1 MFNLS
6 PIPVPDLSG
15 KTVLVTGAGNGI
27 GAVLSEILAENGA
40 RVFAGLFSDSD
51 PKSVERLTETTTV
64 ELDVTK
70 QSDVDRVISQIR
82 VEAGQLDV
90 LINNAGVIAPIGHLK
105 DMESDKMLPAF
116 AVNVI
121 GAHRMV
127 RAALPLLRDS
137 KGVIVNAGTGA
148 ATTPMEGWAAYCSS
162 KAAARMLTQM
172 CALELADD
180 GIQSFFIGIPPTDTA
195 MQGEIRTTGLNPVS
209 KIAKSD
215 LVDPRVPAS
224 VMAWLCGPG
233 ARSLKEVCLDVRDDF
248 FQALVRG

>member
-15 KTVLVTGAGNGI
+15 KTVLVTGADNGI
-27 GAVLSEILAENGA
+27 GAVLSKILAENGA
-40 RVFAGLFSDSD
+40 RVFAGLFNEPDA
-51 PKSVERLTETTTV
+51 ERAKRPTGTTTV
-64 ELDVTK
+64 KLDVTK

-82 VEAGQLDV
+82 SEAGQLDV
-90 LINNAGVIAPIGHLK
+90 LINNAGVITPIGHLK
-105 DMESDKMLPAF
+105 DIESDQMLPTF
-116 AVNVI
+116 DVNVI
-121 GAHRMV
+121 GVHRMV
-127 RAALPLLRDS
+127 RAALPLLQAS

-148 ATTPMEGWAAYCSS
+148 ATTPMEGWTTYCSS
-162 KAAARMLTQM
+162 KAAARMLTKM
-172 CALELADD
+172 CAVELADD

-195 MQGEIRTTGLNPVS
+195 MQGEIRAAGLNHIS

-233 ARSLKEVCLDVRDDF
+233 ARKLDDVCLDVRDQF
-248 FQALVRG
+248 FQAMMQA